1 MYIDDFKGRYTTVPI
16 AIYRAYFN
24 TGTTEVIS
32 HRHRE
37 IELIAITEGE
47 AEVYIDSE
55 RYHARKGDVIV
66 IAPHFIHRLSTSADS
81 LTSYYCICFDP
92 SLLSDTSLAEGLES
106 NTMGLYGHICGDT
119 NIGAVAIGNIE
130 RAFLAV
136 ENGYD
141 GWELEAVGEI
151 SLLFSRIKR
160 EGYVTKSAPA
170 RNKEREF
177 GRTAMAYISEHFE
190 ENITSSTLAD
200 AMFMN
205 VSYFCRVFKQ
215 TFGCCFSEYLMEY
228 RLQAAAAKLRD
239 SDLSVSDIAFGVGF
253 NGSSYFTKSFKER
266 FGETPC
272 KYRKRNISNIS
283 P

>member
-1 MYIDDFKGRYTTVPI
+1 MINTCDITQYSAMKTLKNLLKRYRMKRNFKQM
-16 AIYRAYFN
+16 IY
-24 TGTTEVIS
+24 VQ
-32 HRHRE
+32 
-37 IELIAITEGE
+37 
-47 AEVYIDSE
+47 
-55 RYHARKGDVIV
+55 
-66 IAPHFIHRLSTSADS
+66 
-81 LTSYYCICFDP
+81 
-92 SLLSDTSLAEGLES
+92 
-106 NTMGLYGHICGDT
+106 
-119 NIGAVAIGNIE
+119 
-130 RAFLAV
+130 
-136 ENGYD
+136 
-141 GWELEAVGEI
+141 I

-190 ENITSSTLAD
+190 ENITSRTLAD

-239 SDLSVSDIAFGVGF
+239 SELSISNIAFGVGF

-272 KYRKRNISNIS
+272 KYRKRNISNIT